1 MTTTQTTSTLL
12 AASEL
17 KGTEVYNLRN
27 ENIGDI
33 DELLIQPDSGSIRFV
48 VLSVG
53 GFLGL
58 GSTRVAVPWGA
69 FQIIHERGGTFRIS
83 LDADKERLERA
94 PRIEGKH
101 YERLYTAD
109 TAEPIFVYWE
119 VDYIE

>member
-17 KGTEVYNLRN
+17 KGTQVHNLRN

-33 DELLIQPDSGSIRFV
+33 DELLFTPDGSLRLA

-58 GSTRVAVPWGA
+58 GTTRVAVPWAA
-69 FQIIHERGGTFRIS
+69 FDVTVVRDGKITIAI
-83 LDADKERLERA
+83 DATKERLEKA
-94 PRIEGKH
+94 PRLAGKN
-101 YERLYTAD
+101 YDRLYTE
-109 TAEPIFVYWE
+109 AEPIFVYWE
-119 VDYIE
+119 VDYVE

>member
-17 KGTEVYNLRN
+17 KGTDVYNLQK

-33 DELLIQPDSGSIRFV
+33 DDLLFTPDGSLRLA

-58 GSTRVAVPWGA
+58 GTTRVAVPWGA
-69 FQIIHERGGTFRIS
+69 FDVTVVRDGKITIAI
-83 LDADKERLERA
+83 DATKERLEKA
-94 PRIEGKH
+94 PRLAGKN
-101 YERLYTAD
+101 YDRVYAE
-109 TAEPIFVYWE
+109 AEPIFVYWE
-119 VDYIE
+119 VDYVE